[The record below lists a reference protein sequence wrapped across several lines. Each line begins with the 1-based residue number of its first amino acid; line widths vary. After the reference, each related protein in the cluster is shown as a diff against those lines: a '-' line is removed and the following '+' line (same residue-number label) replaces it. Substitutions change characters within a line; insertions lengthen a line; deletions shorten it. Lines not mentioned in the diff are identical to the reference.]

1 MTTDVTGAQNAAAQ
15 TASAVSS
22 TAADVSNAATTV
34 DKTVAH
40 QLTITERIFDKVQHF
55 AETKGIDIVMAII
68 VLVIGYIISR
78 EIKVWTRNILKR
90 SNVDPNAIGF
100 ITEIVYFICLL
111 FVMTIV
117 FGMLGISTSSLIAA
131 LGGIGLAIGLAL
143 KDNFS
148 NVASG
153 IFILIFRPFSVGDYI
168 VANGVEGTVAEIAI
182 IYTKIR
188 TLGNQM
194 IAVPNNTM
202 TSSIIKNYSHYELRN
217 LELTFDVGYDS
228 DLRSCLHLIR
238 EEILK
243 SAYIQDKENVT
254 VYISEMADSSIR
266 VYTRCQVKAT
276 DYYTART
283 EIIISVKEALDR
295 AGIDIPFPQ
304 LVIHQSDK

>member
-1 MTTDVTGAQNAAAQ
+1 MTGEVTGAQNVVTN
-15 TASAVSS
+15 TASAMS
-22 TAADVSNAATTV
+22 SNAATTV
-34 DKTVAH
+34 DRTVTH
-40 QLTITERIFDKVQHF
+40 QITMTERILDKIQHF
-55 AETKGIDIVMAII
+55 AETKGLDIVMAI
-68 VLVIGYIISR
+68 VALVIGYIVSR

-90 SNVDPNAIGF
+90 SNIDPNAIGF
-100 ITEIVYFICLL
+100 ITEIVYFISLL

-153 IFILIFRPFSVGDYI
+153 IFILIFRPFNVGDYI

-202 TSSIIKNYSHYELRN
+202 TSSIIKNYSHYDLRN
-217 LELTFDVGYDS
+217 LELVFDVGYDS

-238 EEILK
+238 EELIK
-243 SAYIQDKENVT
+243 NPYVQDKEQIT

-266 VYTRCQVKAT
+266 IYTRCQVKAA
-276 DYYTART
+276 DYFTART
-283 EIIISVKEALDR
+283 DIIIAVKETLDR

-304 LVIHQSDK
+304 LVVHQSEK

>member
-1 MTTDVTGAQNAAAQ
+1 MTGEVTGAQNVVTN
-15 TASAVSS
+15 TASAMS
-22 TAADVSNAATTV
+22 SNAATTV
-34 DKTVAH
+34 DRTVTH
-40 QLTITERIFDKVQHF
+40 QITMTERILDKIQHF
-55 AETKGIDIVMAII
+55 AETKGLDIVMAIV
-68 VLVIGYIISR
+68 VLVIGYIVSR

-90 SNVDPNAIGF
+90 SNIDPNAIGF
-100 ITEIVYFICLL
+100 ITEIVYFISLL

-153 IFILIFRPFSVGDYI
+153 IFILIFRPFNVGDYI
-168 VANGVEGTVAEIAI
+168 VANGVEGTVVEIAI

-202 TSSIIKNYSHYELRN
+202 TSSIIKNYSHYDLRN
-217 LELTFDVGYDS
+217 LELVFDVGYDS

-238 EEILK
+238 EELIK
-243 SAYIQDKENVT
+243 NTYVQDKEQIT

-266 VYTRCQVKAT
+266 IYTRCQVKAA
-276 DYYTART
+276 DYFTART
-283 EIIISVKEALDR
+283 DIIIAVKETLDR

-304 LVIHQSDK
+304 LVVHQSEK

>member
-1 MTTDVTGAQNAAAQ
+1 M
-15 TASAVSS
+15 S
-22 TAADVSNAATTV
+22 SNAATTV
-34 DKTVAH
+34 DRTVTH
-40 QLTITERIFDKVQHF
+40 QITMTERILDKIQHF
-55 AETKGIDIVMAII
+55 AETKGLDIVMAIV
-68 VLVIGYIISR
+68 VLVIGYIVSR

-90 SNVDPNAIGF
+90 SNIDPNAIGF
-100 ITEIVYFICLL
+100 ITEIVYFISLL

-153 IFILIFRPFSVGDYI
+153 IFILIFRPFNVGDYI

-202 TSSIIKNYSHYELRN
+202 TSSIIKNYSHYDLRN
-217 LELTFDVGYDS
+217 LELVFDVGYDS

-238 EEILK
+238 EELIK
-243 SAYIQDKENVT
+243 NPYVQDKEQIT

-266 VYTRCQVKAT
+266 IYTRCQVKAA
-276 DYYTART
+276 DYFTART
-283 EIIISVKEALDR
+283 DIIIAVKETLDR

-304 LVIHQSDK
+304 LVVHQSEK

>member
-1 MTTDVTGAQNAAAQ
+1 MTGEVTGAQNVVTN
-15 TASAVSS
+15 TASAMS
-22 TAADVSNAATTV
+22 SNAATTV
-34 DKTVAH
+34 DRTVTH
-40 QLTITERIFDKVQHF
+40 QITMTERILDKIQHF
-55 AETKGIDIVMAII
+55 AETKGLDIVMAIV
-68 VLVIGYIISR
+68 VLVIGYIVSR

-90 SNVDPNAIGF
+90 SNIDPNAIGF
-100 ITEIVYFICLL
+100 ITEIVYFISLL

-153 IFILIFRPFSVGDYI
+153 IFILIFRPFNVGDYI
-168 VANGVEGTVAEIAI
+168 VANGVEGTVVEIAI

-202 TSSIIKNYSHYELRN
+202 TSSIIKNYSHYDLRN
-217 LELTFDVGYDS
+217 LELVFDVGYDS

-238 EEILK
+238 EELIK
-243 SAYIQDKENVT
+243 NTYVQDKEQIT

-266 VYTRCQVKAT
+266 IYTRCQVKAA
-276 DYYTART
+276 DYFTART
-283 EIIISVKEALDR
+283 DIIIAVKETLDR
-295 AGIDIPFPQ
+295 AGLDIPFPQ
-304 LVIHQSDK
+304 LVVHQSEK

>member
-1 MTTDVTGAQNAAAQ
+1 MTGEVTGAQNVVTN
-15 TASAVSS
+15 TASAMS
-22 TAADVSNAATTV
+22 SNAATTV
-34 DKTVAH
+34 DRTVTH
-40 QLTITERIFDKVQHF
+40 QITMTERILDKIQHF
-55 AETKGIDIVMAII
+55 AETKGLDIVMAIV
-68 VLVIGYIISR
+68 VLVIGYIVSR

-90 SNVDPNAIGF
+90 SNIDPNAIGF
-100 ITEIVYFICLL
+100 ITEIVYFISLL

-153 IFILIFRPFSVGDYI
+153 IFILIFRPFNVGDYI

-202 TSSIIKNYSHYELRN
+202 TSSIIKNYSHYDLRN
-217 LELTFDVGYDS
+217 LELVFDVGYDS

-238 EEILK
+238 EELIK
-243 SAYIQDKENVT
+243 NPYVQDKEQIT

-266 VYTRCQVKAT
+266 IYTRCQVKAADYFT
-276 DYYTART
+276 DRT
-283 EIIISVKEALDR
+283 DIIIAVKETLDR

-304 LVIHQSDK
+304 LVVHQSEK

>member
-1 MTTDVTGAQNAAAQ
+1 MTGEVTGAQNVVTN
-15 TASAVSS
+15 TASAMS
-22 TAADVSNAATTV
+22 SNAATTV
-34 DKTVAH
+34 DRTVTH
-40 QLTITERIFDKVQHF
+40 QITMTERILDKIQHF
-55 AETKGIDIVMAII
+55 AETKGLDIVMAIV
-68 VLVIGYIISR
+68 VLVIGYIVSR

-90 SNVDPNAIGF
+90 SNIDPNAVGF
-100 ITEIVYFICLL
+100 ITEIVYFISLL

-117 FGMLGISTSSLIAA
+117 FGMLGISTSSLVAA

-153 IFILIFRPFSVGDYI
+153 IFILIFRPFNVGDYI
-168 VANGVEGTVAEIAI
+168 VANGVEGTVVEIAI

-202 TSSIIKNYSHYELRN
+202 TSSIIKNYSHYDLRN
-217 LELTFDVGYDS
+217 LELVFDVGYDS

-238 EEILK
+238 EELIK
-243 SAYIQDKENVT
+243 NTYVQDKEQIT

-266 VYTRCQVKAT
+266 IYTRCQVKAA
-276 DYYTART
+276 DYFTART
-283 EIIISVKEALDR
+283 DIIIAVKETLDR

-304 LVIHQSDK
+304 LVVHQSEK

>member
-1 MTTDVTGAQNAAAQ
+1 MTGEVTGAQNVVTN
-15 TASAVSS
+15 TASAMS
-22 TAADVSNAATTV
+22 SNAATTV
-34 DKTVAH
+34 DRTVTH
-40 QLTITERIFDKVQHF
+40 QITMTERILDKIQHF
-55 AETKGIDIVMAII
+55 AETKGLDIVMAIV
-68 VLVIGYIISR
+68 VLVIGYIVSR

-90 SNVDPNAIGF
+90 SNIDPNAIGF
-100 ITEIVYFICLL
+100 ITEIVYFISLL

-153 IFILIFRPFSVGDYI
+153 IFILIFRPFNVGDYI
-168 VANGVEGTVAEIAI
+168 VANGVEGTVVEIAI

-202 TSSIIKNYSHYELRN
+202 TSSIIKNYSHYDLRN
-217 LELTFDVGYDS
+217 LELVFDVGYDS

-238 EEILK
+238 EELIK
-243 SAYIQDKENVT
+243 NPYVQDKEQIT

-266 VYTRCQVKAT
+266 IYTRCQVKAA
-276 DYYTART
+276 DYFTART
-283 EIIISVKEALDR
+283 DIIIAVKETLDR

-304 LVIHQSDK
+304 LVVHQSEK

>member
-1 MTTDVTGAQNAAAQ
+1 MTGEVTGVQNVVTN
-15 TASAVSS
+15 TASAMS
-22 TAADVSNAATTV
+22 SNAATTV
-34 DKTVAH
+34 DRTVTH
-40 QLTITERIFDKVQHF
+40 QITMTERILDKIQHF
-55 AETKGIDIVMAII
+55 AETKGLDIVMAIV
-68 VLVIGYIISR
+68 VLVIGYIVSR

-90 SNVDPNAIGF
+90 SNIDPNAIGF
-100 ITEIVYFICLL
+100 ITEIVYFISLL

-153 IFILIFRPFSVGDYI
+153 IFILIFRPFNVGDYI

-202 TSSIIKNYSHYELRN
+202 TSSIIKNYSHYDLRN
-217 LELTFDVGYDS
+217 LELVFDVGYDS

-238 EEILK
+238 EELIK
-243 SAYIQDKENVT
+243 NPYVQDKEQIT

-266 VYTRCQVKAT
+266 IYTRCQVKAA
-276 DYYTART
+276 DYFRART
-283 EIIISVKEALDR
+283 DIIIAVKETLDR

-304 LVIHQSDK
+304 LVVHQSEK

>member
-1 MTTDVTGAQNAAAQ
+1 MTGEVTGAQNVVTN
-15 TASAVSS
+15 TASAMS
-22 TAADVSNAATTV
+22 SNAATTV
-34 DKTVAH
+34 DRAVTH
-40 QLTITERIFDKVQHF
+40 QITMTERILDKIQHF
-55 AETKGIDIVMAII
+55 AETKGLDIVMAI
-68 VLVIGYIISR
+68 VALVIGYIVSR

-90 SNVDPNAIGF
+90 SNIDPNAIGF
-100 ITEIVYFICLL
+100 ITEIVYFISLL

-153 IFILIFRPFSVGDYI
+153 IFILIFRPFNVGDYI

-202 TSSIIKNYSHYELRN
+202 TSSIIKNYSHYDLRN
-217 LELTFDVGYDS
+217 LELVFDVGYDS

-238 EEILK
+238 EELIK
-243 SAYIQDKENVT
+243 NPYVQDKEQIT

-266 VYTRCQVKAT
+266 IYTRCQVKAA
-276 DYYTART
+276 DYFTART
-283 EIIISVKEALDR
+283 DIIIAVKETLDR

-304 LVIHQSDK
+304 LVVHQSEK

>member
-1 MTTDVTGAQNAAAQ
+1 MTGEVTGAQNVVTN
-15 TASAVSS
+15 TASAMS
-22 TAADVSNAATTV
+22 SNAATTV
-34 DKTVAH
+34 DRTVTH
-40 QLTITERIFDKVQHF
+40 QITMTGRILDKIQHF
-55 AETKGIDIVMAII
+55 AETKGLDIVMAIV
-68 VLVIGYIISR
+68 VLVIGYIVSR

-90 SNVDPNAIGF
+90 SNIDPNAIGF
-100 ITEIVYFICLL
+100 ITEIVYFISLL

-131 LGGIGLAIGLAL
+131 LGGMGLAIGLAL

-153 IFILIFRPFSVGDYI
+153 IFILIFRPFNVGDYI

-202 TSSIIKNYSHYELRN
+202 TSSIIKNYSHYDLRN
-217 LELTFDVGYDS
+217 LELVFDVGYDS

-238 EEILK
+238 EELIK
-243 SAYIQDKENVT
+243 NPYVQDKEQIT

-266 VYTRCQVKAT
+266 IYTRCQVKAA
-276 DYYTART
+276 DYFTART
-283 EIIISVKEALDR
+283 DIIIAVKETLDR

-304 LVIHQSDK
+304 LVVHQSEK

>member
-1 MTTDVTGAQNAAAQ
+1 MTGEVTGAQNVVTN
-15 TASAVSS
+15 TASAMS
-22 TAADVSNAATTV
+22 SNAATTV
-34 DKTVAH
+34 DGTVTH
-40 QLTITERIFDKVQHF
+40 QITMTERILDKIQHF
-55 AETKGIDIVMAII
+55 AETKGLDIVMAIV
-68 VLVIGYIISR
+68 VLVIGYIVSR

-90 SNVDPNAIGF
+90 SNIDPNAIGF
-100 ITEIVYFICLL
+100 ITEIVYFISLL

-153 IFILIFRPFSVGDYI
+153 IFILIFRPFNVGDYI

-202 TSSIIKNYSHYELRN
+202 TSSIIKNYSHYDLRN
-217 LELTFDVGYDS
+217 LELVFDVGYDS

-238 EEILK
+238 EELIK
-243 SAYIQDKENVT
+243 NPYVQDKEQIT

-266 VYTRCQVKAT
+266 IYTRCQVKAA
-276 DYYTART
+276 DYFTART
-283 EIIISVKEALDR
+283 DIIIAVKETLDR

-304 LVIHQSDK
+304 LVVHQSEK

>member
-1 MTTDVTGAQNAAAQ
+1 MTGEVTGAQNVVTN
-15 TASAVSS
+15 TASAMS
-22 TAADVSNAATTV
+22 SNAATTV
-34 DKTVAH
+34 DRTVTH
-40 QLTITERIFDKVQHF
+40 QITMTERILDKIQHF
-55 AETKGIDIVMAII
+55 AETKGLDIVMAIV
-68 VLVIGYIISR
+68 VLVIGYIVSR

-90 SNVDPNAIGF
+90 SNIDPNAIGF
-100 ITEIVYFICLL
+100 ITEIVYFISLL

-153 IFILIFRPFSVGDYI
+153 IFILIFRPFNGGDYI

-202 TSSIIKNYSHYELRN
+202 TSSIIKNYSHYDLRN
-217 LELTFDVGYDS
+217 LELVFDVGYDS

-238 EEILK
+238 EELIK
-243 SAYIQDKENVT
+243 NPYVQDKEQIT

-266 VYTRCQVKAT
+266 IYTRCQVKAA
-276 DYYTART
+276 DYFTART
-283 EIIISVKEALDR
+283 DIIIAVKETLDR

-304 LVIHQSDK
+304 LVVHQSEK

>member
-1 MTTDVTGAQNAAAQ
+1 MTGEVTGAQNVVTN
-15 TASAVSS
+15 TASAMS
-22 TAADVSNAATTV
+22 SNAATTV
-34 DKTVAH
+34 DRAVTH
-40 QLTITERIFDKVQHF
+40 QITMTERILDKIQHF
-55 AETKGIDIVMAII
+55 AETKGLDIVMAI
-68 VLVIGYIISR
+68 VALVIGYIVSR

-90 SNVDPNAIGF
+90 SNIDPNAIGF
-100 ITEIVYFICLL
+100 ITEIVYFISLL

-153 IFILIFRPFSVGDYI
+153 IFILIFRPFNVGDYI

-202 TSSIIKNYSHYELRN
+202 TSSIIKNYSHYDLRN
-217 LELTFDVGYDS
+217 LELVFDVGYDS

-238 EEILK
+238 EELIK
-243 SAYIQDKENVT
+243 NPYVQDKEQIT

-266 VYTRCQVKAT
+266 IYTRCQVKAA
-276 DYYTART
+276 DYFTART
-283 EIIISVKEALDR
+283 DIIIVVKETLDR

-304 LVIHQSDK
+304 LVVHQSEK

>member
-1 MTTDVTGAQNAAAQ
+1 MTGEVTGAQNVVTN
-15 TASAVSS
+15 TASAMS
-22 TAADVSNAATTV
+22 SNAATTV
-34 DKTVAH
+34 DRTVTH
-40 QLTITERIFDKVQHF
+40 QITMTERMLDKIQHF
-55 AETKGIDIVMAII
+55 AETKGLDIVMAIV
-68 VLVIGYIISR
+68 VLVIGYIVSR

-90 SNVDPNAIGF
+90 SNIDPNAIGF
-100 ITEIVYFICLL
+100 ITEIVYFISLL

-153 IFILIFRPFSVGDYI
+153 IFILIFRPFNVGDYI

-202 TSSIIKNYSHYELRN
+202 TSSIIKNYSHYDLRN
-217 LELTFDVGYDS
+217 LELVFDVGYDS

-238 EEILK
+238 EELIK
-243 SAYIQDKENVT
+243 NTYVQDKEQIT

-266 VYTRCQVKAT
+266 IYTRCQVKAA
-276 DYYTART
+276 DYFTART
-283 EIIISVKEALDR
+283 DIIIAVKETLDR

-304 LVIHQSDK
+304 LVVHQSEK

>member
-1 MTTDVTGAQNAAAQ
+1 MTGEVTGVQNVVTN
-15 TASAVSS
+15 TASAMS
-22 TAADVSNAATTV
+22 SNAATTV
-34 DKTVAH
+34 DRAVTH
-40 QLTITERIFDKVQHF
+40 QITMTERILDKIQHF
-55 AETKGIDIVMAII
+55 AETKGLDIVMAI
-68 VLVIGYIISR
+68 VALVIGYIVSR

-90 SNVDPNAIGF
+90 SNIDPNAIGF
-100 ITEIVYFICLL
+100 ITEIVYFISLL

-153 IFILIFRPFSVGDYI
+153 IFILIFRPFNVGDYI

-202 TSSIIKNYSHYELRN
+202 TSSIIKNYSHYDLRN
-217 LELTFDVGYDS
+217 LELVFDVGYDS

-238 EEILK
+238 EELIK
-243 SAYIQDKENVT
+243 NPYVQDKEQIT

-266 VYTRCQVKAT
+266 IYTRCQVKAA
-276 DYYTART
+276 DYFTART
-283 EIIISVKEALDR
+283 DIIIAVKETLDR

-304 LVIHQSDK
+304 LVVHQSEK

>member
-1 MTTDVTGAQNAAAQ
+1 MTGEGTGAQNVVTN
-15 TASAVSS
+15 TASAMS
-22 TAADVSNAATTV
+22 SNAATTV
-34 DKTVAH
+34 DRTVTH
-40 QLTITERIFDKVQHF
+40 QITMTERILDKIQHF
-55 AETKGIDIVMAII
+55 AETKGLDIVMAIV
-68 VLVIGYIISR
+68 VLVIGYIVSR

-90 SNVDPNAIGF
+90 SNIDPNAIGF
-100 ITEIVYFICLL
+100 ITEIVYFISLL

-153 IFILIFRPFSVGDYI
+153 IFILIFRPFNVGDYI

-202 TSSIIKNYSHYELRN
+202 TSSIIKNYSHYDLRN
-217 LELTFDVGYDS
+217 LELVFDVGYDS

-238 EEILK
+238 EELIK
-243 SAYIQDKENVT
+243 NPYVQDKEQIT

-266 VYTRCQVKAT
+266 IYTRCQVKAA
-276 DYYTART
+276 DYFTART
-283 EIIISVKEALDR
+283 DIIIAVKETLDR

-304 LVIHQSDK
+304 LVVHQSEK

>member
-1 MTTDVTGAQNAAAQ
+1 MTGEITGAQNVVTN
-15 TASAVSS
+15 TASAMS
-22 TAADVSNAATTV
+22 SNAATTV
-34 DKTVAH
+34 DRTVTH
-40 QLTITERIFDKVQHF
+40 QITMTERILDKIQHF
-55 AETKGIDIVMAII
+55 AETKGLDIVMAIV
-68 VLVIGYIISR
+68 VLVIGYIVSR

-90 SNVDPNAIGF
+90 SNIDPNAIGF
-100 ITEIVYFICLL
+100 ITEIVYFISLL

-153 IFILIFRPFSVGDYI
+153 IFILIFRPFNVGDYI

-202 TSSIIKNYSHYELRN
+202 TSSIIKNYSHYDLRN
-217 LELTFDVGYDS
+217 LELVFDVGYDS

-238 EEILK
+238 EELIK
-243 SAYIQDKENVT
+243 NTYVQDKEQIT

-266 VYTRCQVKAT
+266 IYTRCQVKAA
-276 DYYTART
+276 DYFTART
-283 EIIISVKEALDR
+283 DIIIAVKETLDR

-304 LVIHQSDK
+304 LVVHQSEK

>member
-1 MTTDVTGAQNAAAQ
+1 MTGEVTGAQNVVTN
-15 TASAVSS
+15 TASAMS
-22 TAADVSNAATTV
+22 SNAATTV
-34 DKTVAH
+34 DRTVTH
-40 QLTITERIFDKVQHF
+40 QITMTERILDKIQHF
-55 AETKGIDIVMAII
+55 AETKGLDIVMAIV
-68 VLVIGYIISR
+68 VLVIGYIVSR

-90 SNVDPNAIGF
+90 SNIDPNAIGF
-100 ITEIVYFICLL
+100 ITEIVYFISLL

-131 LGGIGLAIGLAL
+131 LGGIGLAISLAL

-153 IFILIFRPFSVGDYI
+153 IFILIFRPFNVGDYI

-194 IAVPNNTM
+194 IAGPNNTM
-202 TSSIIKNYSHYELRN
+202 TSSIIKNYSHYDLRN
-217 LELTFDVGYDS
+217 LELVFDVGYDS

-238 EEILK
+238 EELIK
-243 SAYIQDKENVT
+243 NPYVQDKEQIT

-266 VYTRCQVKAT
+266 IYTRCQVKAA
-276 DYYTART
+276 DYFTART
-283 EIIISVKEALDR
+283 DIIIAVKETLDR

-304 LVIHQSDK
+304 LVVHQSEK

>member
-1 MTTDVTGAQNAAAQ
+1 MTGEVTGAQNVVTN
-15 TASAVSS
+15 TASAMS
-22 TAADVSNAATTV
+22 SNAETTV
-34 DKTVAH
+34 DRTVTH
-40 QLTITERIFDKVQHF
+40 QITMTERILDKIQHF
-55 AETKGIDIVMAII
+55 AETKGLDIVMAIV
-68 VLVIGYIISR
+68 VLVIGYIVSR

-90 SNVDPNAIGF
+90 SNIDPNAIGF
-100 ITEIVYFICLL
+100 ITEIVYFISLL

-153 IFILIFRPFSVGDYI
+153 IFILIFRPFNVGDYI

-202 TSSIIKNYSHYELRN
+202 TSSIIKNYSHYDLRN
-217 LELTFDVGYDS
+217 LELVFDVGYDS

-238 EEILK
+238 EELIK
-243 SAYIQDKENVT
+243 NTYVQDKEQIT

-266 VYTRCQVKAT
+266 IYTRCQVKAA
-276 DYYTART
+276 DYFTART
-283 EIIISVKEALDR
+283 DIIIAVKETLDR

-304 LVIHQSDK
+304 LVVHQSEK

>member
-1 MTTDVTGAQNAAAQ
+1 MTGEVTGAQNVVTN
-15 TASAVSS
+15 TASAMS
-22 TAADVSNAATTV
+22 SNAATTV
-34 DKTVAH
+34 DRTVTH
-40 QLTITERIFDKVQHF
+40 QITMTERILDKIQHF
-55 AETKGIDIVMAII
+55 AETKGLDIVMAIV
-68 VLVIGYIISR
+68 VLVIGYIVSR

-90 SNVDPNAIGF
+90 SNIDPNAIGF
-100 ITEIVYFICLL
+100 ITEIVYFISLL

-153 IFILIFRPFSVGDYI
+153 IFILIFRPFNVGDYI

-202 TSSIIKNYSHYELRN
+202 TSSIIKNYSHYDLRN
-217 LELTFDVGYDS
+217 LELVFDVGYDS

-238 EEILK
+238 EELIK
-243 SAYIQDKENVT
+243 NPYVQDKEQIT

-266 VYTRCQVKAT
+266 IYTRCQVKAA
-276 DYYTART
+276 DYFTART
-283 EIIISVKEALDR
+283 DIIIAVKETLDR
-295 AGIDIPFPQ
+295 VGIDIPFPQ
-304 LVIHQSDK
+304 LVVHQSEK

>member
-1 MTTDVTGAQNAAAQ
+1 MTGEVTGVQNVVTH
-15 TASAVSS
+15 TASAMS
-22 TAADVSNAATTV
+22 SNAATTV
-34 DKTVAH
+34 DRTVTH
-40 QLTITERIFDKVQHF
+40 QITMTERILDKIQHF
-55 AETKGIDIVMAII
+55 AETKGLDIVMAIV
-68 VLVIGYIISR
+68 VLVIGYIVSR

-90 SNVDPNAIGF
+90 SNIDPNAIGF
-100 ITEIVYFICLL
+100 ITEIVYFISLL

-153 IFILIFRPFSVGDYI
+153 IFILIFRPFNVGDYI
-168 VANGVEGTVAEIAI
+168 VANGVEGTVVEIAI

-202 TSSIIKNYSHYELRN
+202 TSSIIKNYSHYDLRN
-217 LELTFDVGYDS
+217 LELVFDVGYDS

-238 EEILK
+238 EELIK
-243 SAYIQDKENVT
+243 NPYVQDKEQIT

-266 VYTRCQVKAT
+266 IYTRCQVKAA
-276 DYYTART
+276 DYFTART
-283 EIIISVKEALDR
+283 DIIIAVKETLDH

-304 LVIHQSDK
+304 LVVHQSEK

>member
-1 MTTDVTGAQNAAAQ
+1 MTGEVTGAQNVVTN
-15 TASAVSS
+15 TASAMS
-22 TAADVSNAATTV
+22 SNAATTV
-34 DKTVAH
+34 DRTVTH
-40 QLTITERIFDKVQHF
+40 QITMTERILDKIQHF
-55 AETKGIDIVMAII
+55 AETKGLDIVMAIV
-68 VLVIGYIISR
+68 VLVIGYIVSR

-90 SNVDPNAIGF
+90 SNIDPNAIGF
-100 ITEIVYFICLL
+100 ITEIVYFISLL

-117 FGMLGISTSSLIAA
+117 FGMLGISTSSLVAA

-153 IFILIFRPFSVGDYI
+153 IFILIFRPFNVGDYI
-168 VANGVEGTVAEIAI
+168 VANGVEGTVVEIAI

-202 TSSIIKNYSHYELRN
+202 TSSIIKNYSHYDLRN
-217 LELTFDVGYDS
+217 LELVFDVGYDS

-238 EEILK
+238 EELIK
-243 SAYIQDKENVT
+243 NTYVQDKEQIT

-266 VYTRCQVKAT
+266 IYTRCQVKAA
-276 DYYTART
+276 DYFTART
-283 EIIISVKEALDR
+283 DIIIAVKETLDR

-304 LVIHQSDK
+304 LVVHQSEK

>member
-1 MTTDVTGAQNAAAQ
+1 MTGEVTGAQNVVTN
-15 TASAVSS
+15 TASAMS
-22 TAADVSNAATTV
+22 SNAATTV
-34 DKTVAH
+34 DRTVTH
-40 QLTITERIFDKVQHF
+40 QITMTERILDKIQHF
-55 AETKGIDIVMAII
+55 AETKGLDIVMAIV
-68 VLVIGYIISR
+68 VLVIGYIVSR

-90 SNVDPNAIGF
+90 SNIDPNAIGF
-100 ITEIVYFICLL
+100 ITEIVYFISLL

-153 IFILIFRPFSVGDYI
+153 IFILIFRPFNVGDYI

-202 TSSIIKNYSHYELRN
+202 TSSIIKNYSHYDLRN
-217 LELTFDVGYDS
+217 LELVFDVGYDS

-238 EEILK
+238 EELIK
-243 SAYIQDKENVT
+243 NTYVQDKEQIT

-266 VYTRCQVKAT
+266 IYTRCQVKAA
-276 DYYTART
+276 DYFTART
-283 EIIISVKEALDR
+283 DIIIAVKETLDR

-304 LVIHQSDK
+304 LVVHQSEK

>member
-1 MTTDVTGAQNAAAQ
+1 MTGEVTGAQNVVTN
-15 TASAVSS
+15 TASAMS
-22 TAADVSNAATTV
+22 SNAATTV
-34 DKTVAH
+34 DRTVTH
-40 QLTITERIFDKVQHF
+40 QITMTERILDKIQNF
-55 AETKGIDIVMAII
+55 AETKGLDIVMAIV
-68 VLVIGYIISR
+68 VLVIGYIVSR

-90 SNVDPNAIGF
+90 SNIDPNAIGF
-100 ITEIVYFICLL
+100 ITEIVYFISLL

-153 IFILIFRPFSVGDYI
+153 IFILIFRPFNVGDYI

-202 TSSIIKNYSHYELRN
+202 TSSIIKNYSHYDLRN
-217 LELTFDVGYDS
+217 LELVFDVGYDS

-238 EEILK
+238 EELIK
-243 SAYIQDKENVT
+243 NPYVQDKEQIT

-266 VYTRCQVKAT
+266 IYTRCQVKAA
-276 DYYTART
+276 DYFTART
-283 EIIISVKEALDR
+283 DIIIAVKETLDR

-304 LVIHQSDK
+304 LVVHQSEK

>member
-1 MTTDVTGAQNAAAQ
+1 
-15 TASAVSS
+15 
-22 TAADVSNAATTV
+22 
-34 DKTVAH
+34 
-40 QLTITERIFDKVQHF
+40 
-55 AETKGIDIVMAII
+55 MAII
-68 VLVIGYIISR
+68 VLVIGYVICR

-100 ITEIVYFICLL
+100 ITEIVCFICLL

-117 FGMLGISTSSLIAA
+117 LGMLGISTSSLIAA

-194 IAVPNNTM
+194 ISVPNNTM

>member
-1 MTTDVTGAQNAAAQ
+1 MTGEVTGAQNVVTN
-15 TASAVSS
+15 TASAMS
-22 TAADVSNAATTV
+22 SNAATTV
-34 DKTVAH
+34 DRTVTH
-40 QLTITERIFDKVQHF
+40 QITMTERILDKIQHF
-55 AETKGIDIVMAII
+55 AETKGLDIVMAIV
-68 VLVIGYIISR
+68 VLVIGYIVSR

-90 SNVDPNAIGF
+90 SNIDPNAIGF
-100 ITEIVYFICLL
+100 ITEIVYFISLL

-153 IFILIFRPFSVGDYI
+153 IFILIFRPFNVGDYI

-202 TSSIIKNYSHYELRN
+202 TSSIIKNYSHYDLRN
-217 LELTFDVGYDS
+217 LELVFDVGYDS

-238 EEILK
+238 EELIK
-243 SAYIQDKENVT
+243 NPYVQDKEQIT
-254 VYISEMADSSIR
+254 VYISEMADSMPGLPKHPAAER
-266 VYTRCQVKAT
+266 
-276 DYYTART
+276 
-283 EIIISVKEALDR
+283 
-295 AGIDIPFPQ
+295 IDVDENGNITGLF
-304 LVIHQSDK
+304 

>member
-1 MTTDVTGAQNAAAQ
+1 MTGEVTGAQNVVTN
-15 TASAVSS
+15 TASAMS
-22 TAADVSNAATTV
+22 SNAATTV
-34 DKTVAH
+34 DRTVTH
-40 QLTITERIFDKVQHF
+40 QITMTERILDKIQHF
-55 AETKGIDIVMAII
+55 AETKGLDIIMAIV
-68 VLVIGYIISR
+68 VLVIGYIVSR

-90 SNVDPNAIGF
+90 SNIDPNAIGF
-100 ITEIVYFICLL
+100 ITEIVYFISLL

-153 IFILIFRPFSVGDYI
+153 IFILIFRPFNVGDYI

-202 TSSIIKNYSHYELRN
+202 TSSIIKNYSHYDLRN
-217 LELTFDVGYDS
+217 IELVFDVGYDS

-238 EEILK
+238 EELIK
-243 SAYIQDKENVT
+243 NPYVQDKEQIT

-266 VYTRCQVKAT
+266 IYTRCQVKAA
-276 DYYTART
+276 DYFTART
-283 EIIISVKEALDR
+283 DIIIAVKETLDR

-304 LVIHQSDK
+304 LVVHQSEK

>member
-1 MTTDVTGAQNAAAQ
+1 MTGEVTGAQNVVTN
-15 TASAVSS
+15 TASAMS
-22 TAADVSNAATTV
+22 SNAATTV
-34 DKTVAH
+34 DRTVTH
-40 QLTITERIFDKVQHF
+40 QITMTERILDKIQHF
-55 AETKGIDIVMAII
+55 AETKGLDIVMAIV
-68 VLVIGYIISR
+68 VLVIGYIVSR

-90 SNVDPNAIGF
+90 SNIDPNAIGF
-100 ITEIVYFICLL
+100 ITEIVYFISLL

-153 IFILIFRPFSVGDYI
+153 IFILIFRPFNVGDYI

-202 TSSIIKNYSHYELRN
+202 TSSIIKNYSYYDLRN
-217 LELTFDVGYDS
+217 LELVFDVGYDS

-238 EEILK
+238 EELIK
-243 SAYIQDKENVT
+243 NPYVQDKEQIT
-254 VYISEMADSSIR
+254 VYIYEMADSSIR
-266 VYTRCQVKAT
+266 IYTRCQVKAA
-276 DYYTART
+276 DYFTART
-283 EIIISVKEALDR
+283 DIIIAVKETLDR

-304 LVIHQSDK
+304 LVVHQSEK

>member
-1 MTTDVTGAQNAAAQ
+1 MTGEVTGAQNVVTN
-15 TASAVSS
+15 TASAMS
-22 TAADVSNAATTV
+22 SNAATTV
-34 DKTVAH
+34 DRTVTH
-40 QLTITERIFDKVQHF
+40 QITMTERILDKIQHF
-55 AETKGIDIVMAII
+55 AETKGLDIVMAIV
-68 VLVIGYIISR
+68 VLVIGYIVSR

-90 SNVDPNAIGF
+90 SNIDPNAIGF
-100 ITEIVYFICLL
+100 ITEIVYFISLL

-153 IFILIFRPFSVGDYI
+153 IFILIFRPFNVGDYI
-168 VANGVEGTVAEIAI
+168 VANGVEGTVVEIAI

-202 TSSIIKNYSHYELRN
+202 TSSIIKNYSHYDLRN
-217 LELTFDVGYDS
+217 LELVFDVGYDS

-238 EEILK
+238 EELIK
-243 SAYIQDKENVT
+243 NTYVQDKEQIT

-266 VYTRCQVKAT
+266 IYTRCQVKAA
-276 DYYTART
+276 DYFTART
-283 EIIISVKEALDR
+283 DIIIAVKETLDC

-304 LVIHQSDK
+304 LVVHQSEK

>member
-1 MTTDVTGAQNAAAQ
+1 MTGEVTGAQNVVTN
-15 TASAVSS
+15 TASAMS
-22 TAADVSNAATTV
+22 SNAATTV
-34 DKTVAH
+34 TM
-40 QLTITERIFDKVQHF
+40 TERILDKIQHF
-55 AETKGIDIVMAII
+55 AETKGLDIVMAIV
-68 VLVIGYIISR
+68 VLVIGYIVSR

-90 SNVDPNAIGF
+90 SNIDPNAIGF
-100 ITEIVYFICLL
+100 ITEIVYFISLL
-111 FVMTIV
+111 VVMTIV

-153 IFILIFRPFSVGDYI
+153 IFILIFRPFNVGDYI

-202 TSSIIKNYSHYELRN
+202 TSSIIKNYSHYDLRN
-217 LELTFDVGYDS
+217 LELVFDVGYDS

-238 EEILK
+238 EELIK
-243 SAYIQDKENVT
+243 NPYVQDKEQIT

-266 VYTRCQVKAT
+266 IYTRCQVKAA
-276 DYYTART
+276 DYFTART
-283 EIIISVKEALDR
+283 DIIIAVKETLDR

-304 LVIHQSDK
+304 LVVHQSEK

>member
-1 MTTDVTGAQNAAAQ
+1 MTGEVTGVQNVVTN
-15 TASAVSS
+15 TASAMS
-22 TAADVSNAATTV
+22 SNAATTV
-34 DKTVAH
+34 DRTVTH
-40 QLTITERIFDKVQHF
+40 QITMTERILDKIQHF
-55 AETKGIDIVMAII
+55 AETKGLDIVMAIV
-68 VLVIGYIISR
+68 VLVIGYIVSR

-90 SNVDPNAIGF
+90 SNIDPNAIGF
-100 ITEIVYFICLL
+100 ITEIVYFISLL

-153 IFILIFRPFSVGDYI
+153 IFILIFRPFNVGDYI

-202 TSSIIKNYSHYELRN
+202 TSSIIKNYSHYDLRN
-217 LELTFDVGYDS
+217 LELVFDVGYDS

-238 EEILK
+238 EELIK
-243 SAYIQDKENVT
+243 NPYVQDKEQIT

-266 VYTRCQVKAT
+266 IYTRCQVKAA
-276 DYYTART
+276 DYFTART
-283 EIIISVKEALDR
+283 DIIIAVKETLDR

-304 LVIHQSDK
+304 LVVHQSEK

>member
-1 MTTDVTGAQNAAAQ
+1 MTGEVTGEQNVVTN
-15 TASAVSS
+15 TASAMS
-22 TAADVSNAATTV
+22 SNAATTV
-34 DKTVAH
+34 DRTVTH
-40 QLTITERIFDKVQHF
+40 QITMTERILDKIQHF
-55 AETKGIDIVMAII
+55 AETKGLDIVMAIV
-68 VLVIGYIISR
+68 VLVIGYIVSR

-90 SNVDPNAIGF
+90 SNIDPNAIGF
-100 ITEIVYFICLL
+100 ITEIVYFISLL

-153 IFILIFRPFSVGDYI
+153 IFILIFRPFNVGDYI

-202 TSSIIKNYSHYELRN
+202 TSSIIKNYSHYDLRN
-217 LELTFDVGYDS
+217 LELVFDVGYDS

-238 EEILK
+238 EELIK
-243 SAYIQDKENVT
+243 NPYVQDKEQIT

-266 VYTRCQVKAT
+266 IYTRCQVKAA
-276 DYYTART
+276 DYFTART
-283 EIIISVKEALDR
+283 DIIIAVKETLDR

-304 LVIHQSDK
+304 LVVHQSEK

>member
-1 MTTDVTGAQNAAAQ
+1 MTGEVTGAQNVVTN
-15 TASAVSS
+15 TASAMS
-22 TAADVSNAATTV
+22 SNAETTV
-34 DKTVAH
+34 DRTVTH
-40 QLTITERIFDKVQHF
+40 QITMTERILDKIQHF
-55 AETKGIDIVMAII
+55 AETKGLDIVMAIV
-68 VLVIGYIISR
+68 VLVIGYIVSR

-90 SNVDPNAIGF
+90 SNIDPNAIGF
-100 ITEIVYFICLL
+100 ITEIVYFISLL

-153 IFILIFRPFSVGDYI
+153 IFILIFRPFNVGDYI

-202 TSSIIKNYSHYELRN
+202 TSSIIKNYSHYDLRN
-217 LELTFDVGYDS
+217 LELVFDVGYDS

-238 EEILK
+238 EELIK
-243 SAYIQDKENVT
+243 NPYVQDKEQIT

-266 VYTRCQVKAT
+266 IYTRCQVKAA
-276 DYYTART
+276 DYFTART
-283 EIIISVKEALDR
+283 DIIIAVKETLDR

-304 LVIHQSDK
+304 LVVHQSEK

>member
-1 MTTDVTGAQNAAAQ
+1 MTGEVTGAQNVVTN
-15 TASAVSS
+15 TASAMS
-22 TAADVSNAATTV
+22 SNAATTV
-34 DKTVAH
+34 DRTVTH
-40 QLTITERIFDKVQHF
+40 QITMTERILDKIQHF
-55 AETKGIDIVMAII
+55 AETKGLDIVMAIV
-68 VLVIGYIISR
+68 VLVIGYIVSR

-90 SNVDPNAIGF
+90 SNIDPNAIGF
-100 ITEIVYFICLL
+100 ITEIVYFISLL

-153 IFILIFRPFSVGDYI
+153 IFILIFRPFNVGDYI

-202 TSSIIKNYSHYELRN
+202 TSSIIKNYSHYDLRN
-217 LELTFDVGYDS
+217 LELVFDVGYDS
-228 DLRSCLHLIR
+228 DLRSCLHLIQ
-238 EEILK
+238 EELIK
-243 SAYIQDKENVT
+243 NPYVQDKEQIT

-266 VYTRCQVKAT
+266 IYTRCQVKAA
-276 DYYTART
+276 DYFTART
-283 EIIISVKEALDR
+283 DIIIAVKETLDR

-304 LVIHQSDK
+304 LVVHQSEK